1 MSRNASILW
10 GDEVL
15 EWENFADAI
24 ALFMT
29 KYEEIKRTSLDPAGY
44 HPSVDCR
51 ALGANTIVHATTNL
65 FRKSKEGHVQ
75 QRLLPLETLVSSL
88 LLAFEASEPRGTQHS
103 LYSCTL
109 GILFHAYLM
118 ILISYC

>member
-1 MSRNASILW
+1 LSRNASILW

-51 ALGANTIVHATTNL
+51 ALGANTIVQKIQGRPRSTTITPA
-65 FRKSKEGHVQ
+65 RD
-75 QRLLPLETLVSSL
+75 P
-88 LLAFEASEPRGTQHS
+88 
-103 LYSCTL
+103 
-109 GILFHAYLM
+109 GIIFVAC
-118 ILISYC
+118 I